1 MLNMWE
7 DLGGPEG
14 KIERLAC
21 WDFILADGELA
32 QIMGKG
38 DPAKGKAM
46 LQVMK
51 AEHALDKNGDGVI
64 QNDEFQRL
72 YLPSNILAAEE
83 AVRSGASRAEPGSKE
98 PKEAPQVP

>member
-1 MLNMWE
+1 MWE

-64 QNDEFQRL
+64 QMMSFSGFTCRRIFWPPRKPCE
-72 YLPSNILAAEE
+72 AAPP
-83 AVRSGASRAEPGSKE
+83 AQSRA
-98 PKEAPQVP
+98 PKSPRKHRKSRE